1 MVWHWRRPSG
11 KYKKK
16 VWEKKIIFFDKKK
29 VYLFAEKWGVKLQR
43 WHQRV
48 AWTGTRPVVV
58 IRTSWS
64 LSGRVVCFL
73 SSDCFANPSF
83 SAFSTFYFAI
93 RHHWLGVGKSC
104 VLLQFTEKR
113 FSPAHDITVGVE
125 FMMRKLQVNG
135 RQVNIQA
142 WDTVSRFF
150 DLCFF
155 FSAEKR
161 LKAYC
166 YDVFIRL
173 VKRSSGASQQAITE
187 EHMGFFSFLTS
198 RAVRRLT
205 DSPIGSKIATNS
217 VRMNFSFFIFLLSFF
232 LFLFLYSYLH
242 SLLGLLIQKTCTL

>member
-1 MVWHWRRPSG
+1 M
-11 KYKKK
+11 
-16 VWEKKIIFFDKKK
+16 
-29 VYLFAEKWGVKLQR
+29 
-43 WHQRV
+43 
-48 AWTGTRPVVV
+48 
-58 IRTSWS
+58 
-64 LSGRVVCFL
+64 
-73 SSDCFANPSF
+73 
-83 SAFSTFYFAI
+83 
-93 RHHWLGVGKSC
+93 
-104 VLLQFTEKR
+104 LLQFTEKR

-205 DSPIGSKIATNS
+205 DSPLGSKIATNS
-217 VRMNFSFFIFLLSFF
+217 VRMIFFFFYFSPFFLSLSLSLFLPSFITWFIDSKDVYIVNLCCQQCSLSF
-232 LFLFLYSYLH
+232 
-242 SLLGLLIQKTCTL
+242 